1 MDFYLQFKKNHR
13 RILNPK
19 FVVND
24 LVDLVPFYCF
34 DHNMQQSGTAAT
46 QYIVVFCFS
55 LILNQQSLILSHR
68 LNFSLVK
75 QSRPSRQPVGH
86 PGNKMGRFGRLWD
99 PHIQK

>member
-34 DHNMQQSGTAAT
+34 DHNMQQQSGTAAT
-46 QYIVVFCFS
+46 HYPIYCGILLFIDIKSTEFYFISPAKFFS
-55 LILNQQSLILSHR
+55 GKTVPAFKATCWAS
-68 LNFSLVK
+68 
-75 QSRPSRQPVGH
+75 G
-86 PGNKMGRFGRLWD
+86 
-99 PHIQK
+99 